1 MAIGV
6 HGADG
11 GYAPHAVGE
20 VRYCVEVALGL
31 LLGMSVADQV
41 RSVCCGP
48 GLRGKTY
55 TMDSLSRRL
64 SAFARS
70 SGRIATVV

>member
-1 MAIGV
+1 MAIDV
-6 HGADG
+6 HRADG
-11 GYAPHAVGE
+11 EYVPHVVGE
-20 VRYCVEVALGL
+20 VRYCVGGGA
-31 LLGMSVADQV
+31 
-41 RSVCCGP
+41 CP

-55 TMDSLSRRL
+55 TMESLSRRL